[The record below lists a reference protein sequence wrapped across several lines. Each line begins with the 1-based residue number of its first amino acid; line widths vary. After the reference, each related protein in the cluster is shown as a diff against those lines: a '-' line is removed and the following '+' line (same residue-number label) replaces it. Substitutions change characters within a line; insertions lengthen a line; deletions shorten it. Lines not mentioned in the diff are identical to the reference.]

1 MGQTGQPW
9 YQRSL
14 FDFFYFYFWFFFWWV
29 FVLSCPT
36 LPVPRHPAWSCD
48 DHMPEAPSP
57 MLAVWLMQG
66 SVWTVLGKSWV
77 RIRPFSPLLP
87 LPLIR
92 VRVEQRM
99 ASLMDC
105 YRETKRR
112 SVCWTWSLDIE
123 EDMQKSKPK
132 TESLKSKPL
141 DDKSPYCLVKPFSE

>member
-1 MGQTGQPW
+1 MGQTGQPR
-9 YQRSL
+9 YRRSL
-14 FDFFYFYFWFFFWWV
+14 FDFFIFFWGWV
-29 FVLSCPT
+29 FVLSFCPT
-36 LPVPRHPAWSCD
+36 LPVPSRPAWSRD
-48 DHMPEAPSP
+48 DHMPEAPNP

-105 YRETKRR
+105 CQETKRR
-112 SVCWTWSLDIE
+112 SVCWTWDLDITE
-123 EDMQKSKPK
+123 CMQKSKPE

-141 DDKSPYCLVKPFSE
+141 DDKSPYCLVKPFSG